1 MRNITGCYDAGVCAA
16 EVFDISPYVVALTE
30 SLLPDP
36 LSYQLPRKYKI
47 AFSGCSRDCAG
58 ATVNDLGFIAKTRN
72 GSLGFAVYVG
82 GGMGADS
89 RVGQLFEPFVPAD
102 QIHLVAEAVKRVFDQ
117 HGNRKNRNKARLRFL
132 IEQIGLPR
140 FRELYER
147 EWDGLRAAQPEGL
160 QVLAPFRSCRWRQLP
175 SRLRLLR
182 ATPRG
187 ANGIWSRNG
196 KTGISWSRSR

>member
-1 MRNITGCYDAGVCAA
+1 MTWDS
-16 EVFDISPYVVALTE
+16 SPR
-30 SLLPDP
+30 
-36 LSYQLPRKYKI
+36 RK
-47 AFSGCSRDCAG
+47 R
-58 ATVNDLGFIAKTRN
+58 
-72 GSLGFAVYVG
+72 SLGFAVYVG

-147 EWDGLRAAQPEGL
+147 ELD
-160 QVLAPFRSCRWRQLP
+160 
-175 SRLRLLR
+175 LLR
-182 ATPRG
+182 IPTGGSPSPPPSGPAAGGSYRAGSACCGLCRVARTEFGPATARRVFPG
-187 ANGIWSRNG
+187 ADPADVGRH
-196 KTGISWSRSR
+196 